1 MALAPLLKIS
11 WARCLGLFLDSQFT
25 SIDLYVYPCST
36 VTAVIL
42 LSLGNGHLELTGIS
56 PHCFTHP
63 RHLFLL
69 FFCHSEYHWELWAL
83 KAWYLVSNGL
93 GNWSSRYGSVGMNQL
108 VSMRT
113 QVQFLAPH
121 CGSRIPQCC
130 EVLCRLQ
137 PRLGSRIAVTLTMA
151 RGYIKLHF
159 DPLPGNIHM
168 MHMWPQKEKKNGLWN
183 YEYHFLCWLIMGFAK
198 WLFINAVTVFSKWS
212 SCWSGSHL
220 LLKHLGIIMCCM
232 SFSWW

>member
-1 MALAPLLKIS
+1 MKWVSNSVAIEWPKNPLLKRLFFTHYMALVPLLKIS

-93 GNWSSRYGSVGMNQL
+93 GNWSSRYGSVGMNPTGIHEDAG
-108 VSMRT
+108 SIPGPT
-113 QVQFLAPH
+113 QWVKDPTMLW
-121 CGSRIPQCC
+121 G
-130 EVLCRLQ
+130 
-137 PRLGSRIAVTLTMA
+137 AV
-151 RGYIKLHF
+151 
-159 DPLPGNIHM
+159 
-168 MHMWPQKEKKNGLWN
+168 
-183 YEYHFLCWLIMGFAK
+183 
-198 WLFINAVTVFSKWS
+198 
-212 SCWSGSHL
+212 
-220 LLKHLGIIMCCM
+220 
-232 SFSWW
+232 